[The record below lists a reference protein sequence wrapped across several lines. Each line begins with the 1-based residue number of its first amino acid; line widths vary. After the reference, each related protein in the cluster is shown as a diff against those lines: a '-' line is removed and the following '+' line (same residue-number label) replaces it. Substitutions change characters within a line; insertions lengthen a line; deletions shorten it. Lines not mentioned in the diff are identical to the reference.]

1 LKEPPLKS
9 RTDPISIPSPLT
21 DQFKE
26 KSRRRRDDLRR
37 AAQVCAKPTTHRNDL
52 LPLLVITYVPLHE
65 LRSSKRKLR
74 RLDGAHMREVPRRSP
89 PLASAPLC

>member
-37 AAQVCAKPTTHRNDL
+37 AA
-52 LPLLVITYVPLHE
+52 
-65 LRSSKRKLR
+65 
-74 RLDGAHMREVPRRSP
+74 
-89 PLASAPLC
+89 